1 MFEKTHKSKNC
12 FLTIRGILKWELFP
26 KIKCNL
32 IYWRGII
39 SYRVLSFSSLQL
51 PILRLLVNESKFYTS
66 KENIYALGTRIS
78 FSRKSTRFS
87 VIHFHHGMSRHAK
100 CYSGDSLLALKCLTP
115 RNVNKIYL
123 CFFIQPNQNLINF
136 IGTKVRLTAKQAR

>member
-1 MFEKTHKSKNC
+1 MGTVSKNQMQPY
-12 FLTIRGILKWELFP
+12 LLAWD
-26 KIKCNL
+26 
-32 IYWRGII
+32 YI

-78 FSRKSTRFS
+78 FSCKSTRFS

-115 RNVNKIYL
+115 RNVNINKIYL
-123 CFFIQPNQNLINF
+123 CFFIQPNQNLVNF
-136 IGTKVRLTAKQAR
+136 IGTKVRRTAKQAR